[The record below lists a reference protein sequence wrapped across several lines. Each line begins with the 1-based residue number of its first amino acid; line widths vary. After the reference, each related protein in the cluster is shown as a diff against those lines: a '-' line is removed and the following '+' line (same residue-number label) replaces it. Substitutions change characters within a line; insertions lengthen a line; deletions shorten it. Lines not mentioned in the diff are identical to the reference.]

1 MSAAGGKA
9 APEGRPGETGVISGS
24 VESVIY
30 TNEENGYTVF
40 RLALEEGGTVT
51 VVGTLP
57 YAAPGEELTAEGRW
71 MAHQVH
77 GTQFQAERMERL
89 MPATLAGIVQ
99 YLGSGVIK
107 GVGPATARNIV
118 EAFGEDALRI
128 MEESPERLAEIRG
141 IPPKRAEEIGS
152 AFRKQ
157 AALRRLLEFI
167 AGNDIRLSI
176 GIRLYRSYG
185 DDAMGVLYAN
195 PYILCDEYFGATFAE
210 ADRMALKLG
219 FEGDSA
225 ERVEAAVLFELHH
238 NAGNG
243 HCFIPE
249 EKLAGAVNQLIGVP
263 EEQVRE
269 ALSRLEESGDTV
281 REDIAGQHAV
291 YLTRLWRAEKEIASR
306 LLRMARMDPGRLNTA
321 ERCLR
326 QAEEEL
332 GVELAENQRRAVREA
347 VQHRVFLLT
356 GGPGTGKTT
365 TIRAILRSFDAMGL
379 ETALAA
385 PTGRAAKR
393 MQELCGREAS
403 TIHRLLETGYDPELG
418 FQVFKRDEEDPLRAD
433 AVILDETSMV
443 DVILLQALLR
453 AMKPDCRLVL
463 VGDADQ
469 LPSVGPG
476 NLLRDLLR
484 SEALPAVRLEE
495 VFRQASESRIIRNAH
510 MIDKGDLPDL
520 RENRGD
526 FFFLRRKNGEAA
538 VDTILELCAS
548 RLPEKMGIPREEIQV
563 LSPSRKN
570 VTGTNALNKALQEAL
585 NPQNGEK
592 AEKSFGQ
599 FLFRS
604 GDRVMQV
611 RNNYDLIWRRP
622 NGMTGTGVFNGDV
635 GRITHVSVPD
645 QTLTVEFE
653 DRSVLYTFDLL
664 GELEPAY
671 AMTVHKSQG
680 SEYRAVILALG
691 QCAPSLLTRAVL
703 YTAVTRAK
711 NLLIVV
717 GDEDV
722 FAAMVENNRT
732 QKRYSGL
739 KTRLCAAG
747 A

>member
-1 MSAAGGKA
+1 MSGGRGRNA
-9 APEGRPGETGVISGS
+9 SEGRPGETGVVSGS

-30 TNEENGYTVF
+30 ANEENGYTVF
-40 RLALEEGGTVT
+40 RLSLREGGIIT

-57 YAAPGEELTAEGRW
+57 YAAPGEEITAEGQW

-77 GTQFQAERMERL
+77 GNQFKAERLERL
-89 MPATLAGIVQ
+89 MPANVAGICQ
-99 YLGSGVIK
+99 YLSSGIIK
-107 GVGPATARNIV
+107 GIGPATARNIV
-118 EAFGEDALRI
+118 EAFGEDTLRV
-128 MEESPERLAEIRG
+128 MEESPERLAEVKG
-141 IPPKRAEEIGS
+141 IPLKRAEEIGA

-157 AALRRLLEFI
+157 SSLRRLLEFF
-167 AGNDIRLSI
+167 AGNEIRLSI
-176 GIRLYRSYG
+176 GIHLYRSYG
-185 DDAMGVLYAN
+185 DEAMGVLYAN

-210 ADRMALKLG
+210 ADRLAIKLG
-219 FEGDSA
+219 FEGDCP

-238 NAGNG
+238 NANNG

-249 EKLAGAVNQLIGVP
+249 DKLAGAVSQLIGVSG
-263 EEQVRE
+263 EQSRE
-269 ALSRLEESGDTV
+269 AIDRLTEGGETV
-281 REDIAGQHAV
+281 QEDIAGQHAV
-291 YLTRLWRAEKEIASR
+291 YLTRLWRAETEIASR
-306 LLRMARMDPGRLNTA
+306 LKAMAGMDPGRLNTA
-321 ERCLR
+321 ERCLE
-326 QAEEEL
+326 QAEREL
-332 GVELAENQRRAVREA
+332 GIQLAENQRRAVREA
-347 VQHRVFLLT
+347 VQHKVFLLT

-379 ETALAA
+379 DTALAA

-418 FQVFKRDEEDPLRAD
+418 FQVFKRDQDDPLGAD

-463 VGDADQ
+463 VGDGDQ

-484 SEALPAVRLEE
+484 SGALPSVRLEE
-495 VFRQASESRIIRNAH
+495 VFRQAAESRIIRNAH
-510 MIDKGDLPDL
+510 LIDKGEQPDL

-526 FFFLRRKNGEAA
+526 FFFLRRKSGESTL
-538 VDTILELCAS
+538 DTVLELCS
-548 RLPEKMGIPREEIQV
+548 TRLPEKMGIPQEEIQV
-563 LSPSRKN
+563 LSPSRKYI
-570 VTGTNALNKALQEAL
+570 TGTHALNKALQEAL
-585 NPQNGEK
+585 NPQDGTK
-592 AEKSFGQ
+592 PEKSFGE
-599 FLFRS
+599 FRFRE
-604 GDRVMQV
+604 GDRVMQI
-611 RNNYDLIWRRP
+611 RNNYDLVWRKP
-622 NGMTGTGVFNGDV
+622 NGETGAGVYNGDV
-635 GRITHVSVPD
+635 GRISAVDTAG
-645 QTLTVEFE
+645 QTLTVDFE

-680 SEYRAVILALG
+680 SEYRAVVLALG
-691 QCAPSLLTRAVL
+691 QCAPGLLSRAVL
-703 YTAVTRAK
+703 YTAVTRAR

-717 GDEDV
+717 GDEEV

-739 KTRLCAAG
+739 KTRLST
-747 A
+747 